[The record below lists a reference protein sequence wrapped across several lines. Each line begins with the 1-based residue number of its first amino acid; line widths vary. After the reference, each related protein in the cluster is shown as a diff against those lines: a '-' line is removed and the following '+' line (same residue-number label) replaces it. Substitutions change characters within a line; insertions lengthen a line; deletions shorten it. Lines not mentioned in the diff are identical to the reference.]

1 MAFLPSIQN
10 LIDFIDRN
18 IDKLISM
25 GNQIC
30 CDESH
35 QKPGVIEQLE
45 KDVVHKISLADRV
58 RHD

>member
-1 MAFLPSIQN
+1 MAFTVRNTN

-25 GNQIC
+25 GNQMC

-35 QKPGVIEQLE
+35 QKPGAIEELE

-58 RHD
+58 IHG